1 MAMNRFIEVTLKL
14 FLIAFFGLFISGAGM
29 FSADSGELATD
40 KNVKNTEPLAEI
52 EGFRSAKF
60 KMSMDQVKQAIYQD
74 FKLGDDKI
82 DTIKHPTEKTNSL
95 AVTVENILPDSGK
108 SRVVYVFGY
117 KTKALIQVNIL
128 MGHPVDK
135 DATPQQIVDSGNML
149 GKFLDEDLNHREVV
163 AETISPL
170 ASESGY
176 YHTSIVTPT
185 VLQVTRRHFNW

>member
-82 DTIKHPTEKTNSL
+82 DTIKHPTEK
-95 AVTVENILPDSGK
+95 
-108 SRVVYVFGY
+108 
-117 KTKALIQVNIL
+117 
-128 MGHPVDK
+128 
-135 DATPQQIVDSGNML
+135 
-149 GKFLDEDLNHREVV
+149 NHGWSTYLVIKPKR
-163 AETISPL
+163 
-170 ASESGY
+170 
-176 YHTSIVTPT
+176 
-185 VLQVTRRHFNW
+185 